1 MPSHQSFSAF
11 AAYYD
16 SLSPGKVISVN
27 PPGSDSI
34 QTPTVGYAG
43 GINSPSFSKMIGAI
57 GDDTPKRMLG
67 EENRSAF
74 KKVGSNSSFT
84 AAVEGAIEAVSR
96 RKIDSANSIGKLSD
110 LGNSLGRFNEF

>member
-1 MPSHQSFSAF
+1 MPSQQNFSAF

-16 SLSPGKVISVN
+16 SLSPGKVIGVN
-27 PPGSDSI
+27 PAGSDSI

-43 GINSPSFSKMIGAI
+43 GINSPSFSKMIGAAI

-96 RKIDSANSIGKLSD
+96 RKLDSANSIGKLSE
-110 LGNSLGRFNEF
+110 LGSMGRLSEF